1 RAFID
6 FLSEYIRTA
15 PAGAVKEG

>member
-6 FLSEYIRTA
+6 FLSEHVKTA
-15 PAGAVKEG
+15 PGGAVREA